1 MALQKLQLLYPGRID
16 FLVVNRFI
24 LISFLVLNCA
34 RHGESLEQWQQIPTA
49 ALVEIVSSH
58 IIAVESQT
66 DGSTI
71 TRFNATEQEKWI
83 YFSFSQNKEIF
94 DAVGWDLGIQ
104 RFKLSTNSGIT
115 NSNGLGGGC
124 KTNSKDWAAAIN
136 STRESLGCSD
146 LSIVVDTNVTETSV
160 GGVAT
165 NFNGNKAL
173 TDWYNYSIGNL
184 EPNGNIYVV
193 RSFNGSRYFLMKV
206 VGYYSIA
213 GTSGYPSIQW
223 KELK

>member
-1 MALQKLQLLYPGRID
+1 MNPLRLLLALL
-16 FLVVNRFI
+16 
-24 LISFLVLNCA
+24 LVLNCA
-34 RHGESLEQWQQIPTA
+34 RHGKPLEQWQQIPTV
-49 ALVEIVSSH
+49 ALVEIISSH
-58 IIAVESQT
+58 IVSVEPQS

-71 TRFNATEQEKWI
+71 TRFNSTEQEKWV

-94 DAVGWDLGIQ
+94 DNVGWDLGIQ
-104 RFKLSTNSGIT
+104 RFKFSTNSGIT
-115 NSNGLGGGC
+115 NSSGLGGGC
-124 KTNSKDWAAAIN
+124 KTNSKDWTLALN
-136 STRESLGCSD
+136 SSRGSLGCSD
-146 LSIVVDTNVTETSV
+146 SSIVIDSNVTETSV

-184 EPNGNIYVV
+184 EPNGNIYIV
-193 RSFNGSRYFLMKV
+193 RNFSGSRYFLMKV
-206 VGYYSIA
+206 VGYYSVA

>member
-1 MALQKLQLLYPGRID
+1 MVRL
-16 FLVVNRFI
+16 FLI
-24 LISFLVLNCA
+24 LIFASNCA
-34 RHGESLEQWQQIPTA
+34 RHGKPLEQWQQIPTA

-58 IIAVESQT
+58 IITVESQS

-71 TRFNATEQEKWI
+71 TRFNATEQEKWV

-94 DAVGWDLGIQ
+94 DNVGWDLGIQ

-115 NSNGLGGGC
+115 NSTGLGGGC
-124 KTNSKDWAAAIN
+124 KTNTKDWAKAIT
-136 STRESLGCSD
+136 SSRETLGCPDS
-146 LSIVVDTNVTETSV
+146 SIVIDSNVTETSV

-184 EPNGNIYVV
+184 EPNGNIYMV
-193 RSFNGSRYFLMKV
+193 RNFNGSRYFLMKV
-206 VGYYSIA
+206 IGYYSVA